1 MTRPRILILAILSI
15 VLLLAGATVAMAD
28 HSAVNGGIIKLLKSD
43 GSQAGTNDAYSPKQ
57 TCAGCHITNCTASPA
72 IPTNIKAWCENDTQ
86 KTSYATAN
94 PTTKFADYGSGVK
107 HSAHTQGVIESD
119 NQVYWQS
126 YDVTS
131 FEHGVSVGRHSNNGR
146 NEDYSTLIRT
156 VFGDPFFTSSPGM
169 FGKY

>member
-1 MTRPRILILAILSI
+1 MKSPRILFMAILAV
-15 VLLLAGATVAMAD
+15 VLLLAGSTVVLAANSHPVVTVRD
-28 HSAVNGGIIKLLKSD
+28 AGGVAETS
-43 GSQAGTNDAYSPKQ
+43 GTTPYSPKQ

-72 IPTNIKAWCENDTQ
+72 IPTNIKAWCENDTH
-86 KTSYATAN
+86 KTAYATAN